1 MPAPD
6 WNERYRGPE
15 FAYGT
20 EPNDFLVEAA
30 GQLPP
35 GPVLSLAEGEGRNGV
50 YLAGRGHPVHGV
62 DGSSVGLAKA
72 RALAAERGVELTTEV
87 ADLAGYRIA
96 PGAWAGIV
104 AIWVHL
110 PREVREPLFGQVAAG
125 LRPGGVFILEAYTPA
140 QLGRGT
146 GGPPDPALLISLAEW
161 QRLLPGLEWLV
172 AREVEREG
180 REGRL
185 HGGLSATVQLVGR
198 RPA

>member
-6 WNERYRGPE
+6 WNERYRGHE

-30 GQLPP
+30 GHLPP

-50 YLAGRGHPVHGV
+50 YLAGRGHAVHGV

-72 RALAAERGVELTTEV
+72 RVLAAERGVALTTEV

-96 PGAWAGIV
+96 PGAWAGII

-110 PREVREPLFGQVAAG
+110 PREVREPLFGQVVAG
-125 LRPGGVFILEAYTPA
+125 LRPGGVFLLEAYTPA

-172 AREVEREG
+172 AREVERDV

-198 RPA
+198 RP

>member
-1 MPAPD
+1 MSAPD

-15 FAYGT
+15 FVYGT

-30 GQLPP
+30 GHLPA

-50 YLAGRGHPVHGV
+50 YLAGRGHAVHGV
-62 DGSSVGLAKA
+62 DGSRVGLAKA
-72 RALAAERGVELTTEV
+72 RALAAERGVALTTEA

-110 PREVREPLFGQVAAG
+110 PREVREPLFGQVTAG
-125 LRPGGVFILEAYTPA
+125 LRPGGVFILEAYAPA

-146 GGPPDPALLISLAEW
+146 GGPSDPDMLLGLDAW
-161 QRLLPGLEWLV
+161 RRLLPGLEWLV
-172 AREVEREG
+172 AREVERDV

-198 RPA
+198 RP